1 MNAPQPSASPVEMWF
16 DFASPYSYLAM
27 ARVGGLARE
36 AGVRL
41 ALRPFLLGPIFQA
54 QGWNDSPFRLFPGKG
69 AYMMRDIARLADKY
83 GVQYSRPG
91 VFPRMGVLPARIAL
105 LGQGQQWGVDFCL
118 NVFRANFAED
128 REIQSEEV
136 VRDLLRVQDLDADA
150 LIAQARQESTK
161 EALRKQVDRARAL
174 GIFGAP
180 TFMVDGEMF
189 WGNDRLEDALAWAAR
204 SRPAGA

>member
-36 AGVRL
+36 EGVRL

-83 GVQYSRPG
+83 GVPYSRPA

-189 WGNDRLEDALAWAAR
+189 WGNDRLEDALAWAVR
-204 SRPAGA
+204 PRPAGA

>member
-1 MNAPQPSASPVEMWF
+1 MNAPPPNASPVEMWF

-83 GVQYSRPG
+83 GVPYSRPA
-91 VFPRMGVLPARIAL
+91 VFPRMGVLPARVAL
-105 LGQGQQWGVDFCL
+105 LGQGQHWGVDFCL

-128 REIQSEEV
+128 REIQSEDV
-136 VRDLLRVQDLDADA
+136 VRDLLRAQDLDADA

-204 SRPAGA
+204 PQPAGA

>member
-1 MNAPQPSASPVEMWF
+1 
-16 DFASPYSYLAM
+16 
-27 ARVGGLARE
+27 
-36 AGVRL
+36 
-41 ALRPFLLGPIFQA
+41 
-54 QGWNDSPFRLFPGKG
+54 
-69 AYMMRDIARLADKY
+69 MMRDIARLADKY
-83 GVQYSRPG
+83 GVPYSRPA
-91 VFPRMGVLPARIAL
+91 VFPRMGVLPARVAL
-105 LGQGQQWGVDFCL
+105 LGQGQHWGVDFCL

-128 REIQSEEV
+128 REIQSEDV
-136 VRDLLRVQDLDADA
+136 VRDLLRAQDLDADA

-204 SRPAGA
+204 PQPAGA

>member
-1 MNAPQPSASPVEMWF
+1 MNAPPPNASPVEMWF
-16 DFASPYSYLAM
+16 AFASPYSYLAM

-83 GVQYSRPG
+83 GVPYSRPA
-91 VFPRMGVLPARIAL
+91 VFPRMGVLPARVAL
-105 LGQGQQWGVDFCL
+105 LGQGQHWGVDFCL

-128 REIQSEEV
+128 REIQSEDV
-136 VRDLLRVQDLDADA
+136 VRDLLRAQDLDADA

-204 SRPAGA
+204 PQPAGA